1 MHSGDGLAVTSRV
14 NADASDFYGRK
25 TATVDNHPPKCN
37 AHRAKQP
44 PPATIARTLTS
55 PSHCDRLSTPS
66 ATPPCVL
73 ASAAS
78 LCDIFKD
85 EILSLMPSVRARRV
99 YSYIDLFRS
108 IYKCNTYPFSWN
120 VGLDYRWLGASRAG
134 SHRPRQTVRVH
145 RREVSTSRAS
155 FVVSTCARERRAR
168 RPWRRRCAR
177 RWRCRIRNV

>member
-14 NADASDFYGRK
+14 NADASDFHGWK

-73 ASAAS
+73 ASAA
-78 LCDIFKD
+78 C
-85 EILSLMPSVRARRV
+85 
-99 YSYIDLFRS
+99 
-108 IYKCNTYPFSWN
+108 C
-120 VGLDYRWLGASRAG
+120 RWLFLIFFKESYLS
-134 SHRPRQTVRVH
+134 SHL
-145 RREVSTSRAS
+145 S
-155 FVVSTCARERRAR
+155 ERDEF
-168 RPWRRRCAR
+168 
-177 RWRCRIRNV
+177 IRTLTFLGIFINATHIRFRGTLD